1 MATQVTGTFPQL
13 AQPRPPKKG
22 GKKGSGKRGR

>member
-1 MATQVTGTFPQL
+1 MSIQMTGTAPRL

-22 GKKGSGKRGR
+22 GKKGGKKGC